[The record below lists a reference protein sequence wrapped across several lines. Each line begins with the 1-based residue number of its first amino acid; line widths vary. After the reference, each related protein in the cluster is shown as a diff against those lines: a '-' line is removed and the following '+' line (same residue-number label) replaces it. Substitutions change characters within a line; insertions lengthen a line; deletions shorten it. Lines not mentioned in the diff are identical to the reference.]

1 MHVLH
6 ARLPHRAA
14 DLHEHAGAGPLRDEL
29 HPDDDVRAVHRS
41 ATIDVVE
48 IDPAVVRVAE
58 RFFGFRK
65 SDRVRVAEMDGRVF
79 VKRAGREGRRYDLV
93 MLDAFDHEYIPEHL
107 LTKEFL
113 EEVAALLSPEGVLA
127 ANTFSSSR
135 LYDYESV
142 TYAAVFGTFFNLKTE
157 NRVILARKNGLPP
170 IAQVER
176 NAAQLKAPFARLGI
190 DVERNV
196 ALFSTRVDWDRQ
208 TKVLTDQFS
217 PANLLNLR
225 E

>member
-1 MHVLH
+1 
-6 ARLPHRAA
+6 
-14 DLHEHAGAGPLRDEL
+14 
-29 HPDDDVRAVHRS
+29 
-41 ATIDVVE
+41 
-48 IDPAVVRVAE
+48 
-58 RFFGFRK
+58 
-65 SDRVRVAEMDGRVF
+65 
-79 VKRAGREGRRYDLV
+79 
-93 MLDAFDHEYIPEHL
+93 
-107 LTKEFL
+107 
-113 EEVAALLSPEGVLA
+113 
-127 ANTFSSSR
+127 

-157 NRVILARKNGLPP
+157 NRVILARKDGLPP
-170 IAQVER
+170 IAQVEH